1 MFGINL
7 KFKISSHLL
16 FQSLLNL
23 FLILLRFSDLK
34 LREVIFDLVLGVRF
48 VECLEHARL
57 NGILDRQDHLLMLDH
72 GTF

>member
-1 MFGINL
+1 MFSINF

-34 LREVIFDLVLGVRF
+34 LQEVIFDLVLGVRF
-48 VECLEHARL
+48 VECLENARL
-57 NGILDRQDHLLMLDH
+57 NGIFDRQDHLLMLDH